1 VANSAILELRR
12 FSSVQ
17 DNGGAVSMPKKGKK
31 KAEEKVE
38 EKKTEESKTTCC
50 Q

>member
-1 VANSAILELRR
+1 MGETY
-12 FSSVQ
+12 
-17 DNGGAVSMPKKGKK
+17 MPKKGKK
-31 KAEEKVE
+31 KAKEKVE